1 MCGPGQNSDM
11 IFGSVSNWVGHTCTT
26 DCRAWTLCTPRAL
39 EFSQLSQS
47 AKLVFNLAELVK
59 C

>member
-26 DCRAWTLCTPRAL
+26 DCRA
-39 EFSQLSQS
+39 
-47 AKLVFNLAELVK
+47 
-59 C
+59 